1 LVAVLFFGVAYFT
14 RRVLKIEKTGFA
26 FHILGSLFLPIVILS
41 AGYFELFGPYFSYYG
56 EGRFLFGAA
65 GSFVIL
71 PVYVLLAARLASRLF
86 ICFSYVTSRISASFL
101 IAALHLPADSFY
113 LGIMIFNAVLI
124 LAYTY
129 FGKRHQLK
137 QFTKEFP

>member
-1 LVAVLFFGVAYFT
+1 MT
-14 RRVLKIEKTGFA
+14 IS
-26 FHILGSLFLPIVILS
+26 IS
-41 AGYFELFGPYFSYYG
+41 AG
-56 EGRFLFGAA
+56 
-65 GSFVIL
+65 
-71 PVYVLLAARLASRLF
+71 
-86 ICFSYVTSRISASFL
+86 FL

-137 QFTKEFP
+137 QFTKEFPAYIQANLIMSTLLMLLFYQQEVSHG